1 MLQNGHANV
10 TDISLSEMAEDV
22 AAAAPHLGS
31 VLSADLEDL
40 PKGELLGM
48 HHMSSII
55 LIVFS
60 MEMQS
65 DLLDCL

>member
-48 HHMSSII
+48 HNMSSSI
-55 LIVFS
+55 LFLFS
-60 MEMQS
+60 TKVQL